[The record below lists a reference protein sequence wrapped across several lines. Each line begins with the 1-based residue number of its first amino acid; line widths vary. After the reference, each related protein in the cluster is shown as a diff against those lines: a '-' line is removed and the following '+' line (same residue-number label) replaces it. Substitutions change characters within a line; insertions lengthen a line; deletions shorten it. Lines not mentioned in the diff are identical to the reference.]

1 MEYEKMLEEMEETIE
16 TILEL
21 LREKKYVM
29 AREEILKNNPVD
41 IAEILEEVIETLG
54 EDMGII
60 VLRTLPK
67 DVLAEVFA
75 CLPSDDQV
83 SIITRITDKE
93 ISYIINELD
102 FDDMIDVLEELPAGI
117 VSKILLHASKE
128 ERKLINTFLNYPEN
142 SAGSLMTPEYI
153 SLPMDMT
160 VGQAMAHIKSVGM
173 DRETIYTCY
182 VKDKGRKLAGVVS
195 LRTLVIADEDDPIE
209 KYMHSEDMVY
219 VHVTDDQEYVSSQF
233 TRYGFLAMP
242 VLDNEDRLVG
252 IITVDDIMD
261 IIEEEAT
268 EDVQKMAGV
277 AASTDEYMDMGVFRH
292 VKSRLP
298 WLVFLMVSLMVTG
311 LIITRFEVLLSEVL
325 ILVSYLPLL
334 MGTGGNSGSQ
344 AAALVVRSL
353 AVGDLTPGD
362 AGRVLWKE
370 FRIGFIVGIILSA
383 INFAKVFFLDQQ
395 TVLVAFT
402 VSLAIL
408 IILVIAKVL
417 GSMLPML
424 AKKIGIDPALMATPM
439 IASVSDM
446 ITVIVYFLLAS
457 MLLGVG

>member
-1 MEYEKMLEEMEETIE
+1 
-16 TILEL
+16 
-21 LREKKYVM
+21 
-29 AREEILKNNPVD
+29 
-41 IAEILEEVIETLG
+41 
-54 EDMGII
+54 
-60 VLRTLPK
+60 
-67 DVLAEVFA
+67 
-75 CLPSDDQV
+75 
-83 SIITRITDKE
+83 
-93 ISYIINELD
+93 
-102 FDDMIDVLEELPAGI
+102 
-117 VSKILLHASKE
+117 
-128 ERKLINTFLNYPEN
+128 
-142 SAGSLMTPEYI
+142 
-153 SLPMDMT
+153 
-160 VGQAMAHIKSVGM
+160 
-173 DRETIYTCY
+173 IYTCY
-182 VKDKGRKLAGVVS
+182 VKDKGRRLAGVVS
-195 LRTLVIADEDDPIE
+195 LRTLVIADADDPIE

-219 VHVTDDQEYVSSQF
+219 VHVLDDQEYVSSQF

-298 WLVFLMVSLMVTG
+298 WLAFLMVSLMVTG

-344 AAALVVRSL
+344 AAALIVRSL

-370 FRIGFIVGIILSA
+370 FRIGFILGIILSA
-383 INFAKVFFLDQQ
+383 INFAKVFFLDHQ
-395 TVLVAFT
+395 TALVAFT
-402 VSLAIL
+402 VSLAIV
-408 IILVIAKVL
+408 IILVIAKLL

-446 ITVIVYFLLAS
+446 ITVIVYFWLAS
-457 MLLGVG
+457 VMLGIG